1 MTQQGQT
8 ARRAAERAARL
19 SYGRLIAFL
28 AARTGDVAGAE
39 DALGDALV
47 AALKAWPASGVP
59 DRPEAWLLTVARR
72 RILDRQRSQTTAE
85 AHRAHLVLLDEER
98 QAMRAQTGFPDE
110 RLKLMFVCAHPAI
123 DEKARTPL
131 MLQLVLGLDVAR
143 MASAFV
149 MAPATLGQ
157 RLVRAKAKIKDAGIG
172 FAVPE
177 PAVFRERMGSV
188 LDAVYAAYTVGWD
201 GAHGEDAK
209 AAALAAE
216 AVWLGRLI
224 VHLVPDDPE
233 ASGLLA
239 LMLLCE
245 SRRAARR
252 DPETG
257 AFIAIAEQDVAMW
270 DDGMAD
276 EAESLLRRAGEAE
289 RPGRYQLE
297 AAIQAVHAD
306 RRRSGSIRWDEIV
319 LLYRGLVALSPTAG
333 ALCGLAAA
341 LAEKGDVEGAHA
353 LLSDAAIPNRER
365 YQPYWATRAHIEAL
379 GGDRQAAIESYRRAA
394 SLSTDPAVRTHLDV
408 RRIALADG

>member
-1 MTQQGQT
+1 MTQQDQT

-188 LDAVYAAYTVGWD
+188 LDAVYAA
-201 GAHGEDAK
+201 
-209 AAALAAE
+209 
-216 AVWLGRLI
+216 
-224 VHLVPDDPE
+224 
-233 ASGLLA
+233 
-239 LMLLCE
+239 
-245 SRRAARR
+245 
-252 DPETG
+252 
-257 AFIAIAEQDVAMW
+257 
-270 DDGMAD
+270 
-276 EAESLLRRAGEAE
+276 
-289 RPGRYQLE
+289 
-297 AAIQAVHAD
+297 
-306 RRRSGSIRWDEIV
+306 
-319 LLYRGLVALSPTAG
+319 
-333 ALCGLAAA
+333 
-341 LAEKGDVEGAHA
+341 
-353 LLSDAAIPNRER
+353 
-365 YQPYWATRAHIEAL
+365 
-379 GGDRQAAIESYRRAA
+379 
-394 SLSTDPAVRTHLDV
+394 
-408 RRIALADG
+408 